1 MSAKHVDNGCQPEV
15 ALTAAERRLVQT
27 VLFMRTGRRRISP
40 EQRSILFQICSSSTR
55 HSCAPEE
62 FLVAFKHAIFGEAD
76 AMGIPLG
83 IERNDLISDLISAL
97 IEEMYKPAVISATSA
112 ETELRSR

>member
-1 MSAKHVDNGCQPEV
+1 
-15 ALTAAERRLVQT
+15 
-27 VLFMRTGRRRISP
+27 
-40 EQRSILFQICSSSTR
+40 
-55 HSCAPEE
+55 
-62 FLVAFKHAIFGEAD
+62 
-76 AMGIPLG
+76 MGIPLG